1 MPHPWHRW
9 KWWQRWGRDPV
20 VVQTLRST
28 AAATISY
35 VVALRLSSEPAPL
48 TAPLTALLVVQVTLY
63 STLTTSLRRVNSV
76 VVGVLIAI
84 AFSAL
89 VGLTWWSLALVILA
103 SLVVGRF
110 VRVEEFVPEVAIS
123 AMLVLGVT
131 QVADTAWDR
140 VLETLI
146 GAVVGLLFNVVLVPP
161 VWVDTAGDSI
171 VDLAR
176 RMRRL
181 LLDIGEELA
190 DPDARPGAGAGPRA
204 GPGPGPAPVPEAAT
218 SVPEATT
225 SVPEATTPVP
235 EATTPVPEA
244 TTPVPEATTPVPEAA
259 APLPEA
265 ATPAPVERAE
275 ARLHEARRLD
285 NDVADVDA
293 ALRQAEDSLR
303 LNPRVKEGLLHRIV
317 LRTGL
322 DTLEISAVVLRVLAR
337 SLTDLAKER
346 QGARLVRQEARL
358 VRRETGLALR
368 ETLRHLGDTLVSF
381 ADLVTSHSSD
391 GAETAED
398 RLSQHLEAAHTA
410 RDAAAGLLKA
420 EAAHDPDR
428 WQLYGALLTEIDR
441 VLDEL
446 DPDHRGRRLL
456 EELDRHTRARE
467 ERRRRVT
474 SLATRA
480 RRTP

>member
-1 MPHPWHRW
+1 MPHRSVPHALPRPWRRW
-9 KWWQRWGRDPV
+9 RWWQRWGRDPV

-28 AAATISY
+28 AAATLSY

-89 VGLTWWSLALVILA
+89 VGLSWWSLALVILA

-190 DPDARPGAGAGPRA
+190 E
-204 GPGPGPAPVPEAAT
+204 APT
-218 SVPEATT
+218 SDT
-225 SVPEATTPVP
+225 S
-235 EATTPVPEA
+235 
-244 TTPVPEATTPVPEAA
+244 
-259 APLPEA
+259 
-265 ATPAPVERAE
+265 PAPVERAA
-275 ARLHEARRLD
+275 ARLYEARRLD

-322 DTLEISAVVLRVLAR
+322 DTLEISAVVLRVLTR
-337 SLTDLAKER
+337 SLTDLARKR
-346 QGARLVRQEARL
+346 HGAPLVRPG
-358 VRRETGLALR
+358 TGLALR
-368 ETLRHLGDTLVSF
+368 ETLRHLADTLVSF
-381 ADLVTSHSSD
+381 ADLVTSHSSAR
-391 GAETAED
+391 AETAED
-398 RLSQHLEAAHTA
+398 RLGEELTAARTA
-410 RDAAAGLLKA
+410 RDRAAALLQE
-420 EAAHDPDR
+420 EAAHDPER
-428 WQLYGALLTEIDR
+428 WQLYGALLAEIDR

-446 DPDHRGRRLL
+446 DPDHRGRRLM
-456 EELDRHTRARE
+456 EELDSHTRARE

-474 SLATRA
+474 SLAARA